1 MIITEIPLR
10 EIDTIIDK
18 PSDLL
23 NPELRE
29 LTDYLEPEDIKRF
42 LFIVKHLPTSST
54 PLRVLDVGCG
64 NGHISRGLAR
74 LGHEVVGIDIDSDS
88 ITKAKSEVGDI
99 AKFMVLDTRD
109 LDTQF
114 EENYFDTIICSEVLE
129 HLPDPRL
136 LLDQLL
142 PFLKTG
148 ATLII
153 TTPNGFGP
161 RETTVT
167 KPVQALYKMGFG
179 KIIMLLK
186 RALGYKGATAQ
197 SSNPDL
203 THIQFFRKK
212 ELEEIIINSGNLQLT
227 EWANANYVEKALPQ
241 SLWIK
246 GSMEAKAKDCIK
258 ADNLKPEKA
267 SGWNTA
273 WRKLS

>member
-1 MIITEIPLR
+1 MTEIPPR
-10 EIDTIIDK
+10 EIDTKVDN

-42 LFIVKHLPTSST
+42 LFIVKHLNHKQQS
-54 PLRVLDVGCG
+54 LRILDVGCG

-74 LGHEVVGIDIDSDS
+74 LGHEVFGIDIDTES
-88 ITKAKSEVGDI
+88 IAKANQEVGDI
-99 AKFMVLDTRD
+99 AKFMVLDTKD
-109 LDTQF
+109 LGTQF
-114 EENYFDTIICSEVLE
+114 EENYFDVIICSEVLE
-129 HLPDPRL
+129 HLPEPSL
-136 LLDQLL
+136 MLDQLQ

-179 KIIMLLK
+179 KIIMLVK

-203 THIQFFRKK
+203 THIQFFRKQ
-212 ELEEIIINSGNLQLT
+212 ELETIIRQSGKLELL
-227 EWANANYVEKALPQ
+227 EWGNANYVEKALPQ

-258 ADNLKPEKA
+258 ADGLKPEKA